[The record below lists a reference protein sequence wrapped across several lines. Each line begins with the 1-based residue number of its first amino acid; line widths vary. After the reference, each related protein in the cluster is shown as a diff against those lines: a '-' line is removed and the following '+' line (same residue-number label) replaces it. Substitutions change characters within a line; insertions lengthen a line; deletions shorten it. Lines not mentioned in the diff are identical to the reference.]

1 MATIQTAADWR
12 QEWFEIA
19 DATYLN
25 TAAHAALPRV
35 ALHAVQSSIEVN
47 KSPHHMD
54 DAVFFEAPGRIR
66 ASLSKMIGA
75 KPEEIAL
82 TTGASTGVAAVAHL
96 LRWEPG
102 DEVITA
108 KGEFPV
114 QYATWKPMEERQG
127 VKLKIVAPR
136 DRFITADDLI
146 DALTPR
152 TRVVS
157 VSHVRFDDGSLL
169 DAARVAAACHAQG
182 SLLVLDAS
190 QSCGAVPIHVN
201 ELGAD
206 FLVCAG
212 YKWLLSP
219 YGTGFFWAKS
229 EHLDTARPG
238 PFYWTAQGAGDDFFK
253 LNFADPAPSRSA
265 KRWDAAEAATY
276 FNFNLTAMDASV
288 DFVLRT
294 GPELVSEHNRK
305 LIDLLFQR
313 LPNGCVPA
321 SPLDSAER
329 GPYGC
334 FVARTAEKTSELYQ
348 KLKKEHVV
356 VAMREGKIRVSPHL
370 FNSERDIDRLIEVLH
385 G

>member
-1 MATIQTAADWR
+1 MATIQTAADW
-12 QEWFEIA
+12 QKEWFEIA

-25 TAAHAALPRV
+25 TAAHAAMPRV
-35 ALHAVQSSIEVN
+35 TLRAVQASIEAN
-47 KSPHHMD
+47 KFPHHLD
-54 DAVFFEAPGRIR
+54 DAVFFEAPIRIR

-82 TTGASTGVAAVAHL
+82 TTGASTGLATVAHF
-96 LRWEPG
+96 LRWKPG

-108 KGEFPV
+108 KGEFPL

-127 VKLKIVAPR
+127 VKFKIVAPR

-146 DALTPR
+146 HALTPR

-169 DAARVAAACHAQG
+169 NAARVAGACHAQG
-182 SLLVLDAS
+182 SLFVLDVS
-190 QSCGAVPIHVN
+190 QSCGAVPMDVN

-229 EHLDTARPG
+229 EHLDSVRPG
-238 PFYWTAQGAGDDFFK
+238 PFYWTAQGAEDDFFK
-253 LNFADPAPSRSA
+253 LNFVDPAPSRSA

-276 FNFNLTAMDASV
+276 FNFNLAAMDASLN
-288 DFVLRT
+288 FVLRV
-294 GPELVSEHNRK
+294 GPELVREHNRK
-305 LIDLLFQR
+305 LMEFLFEH
-313 LPNGCVPA
+313 LPKHCV
-321 SPLDSAER
+321 
-329 GPYGC
+329 
-334 FVARTAEKTSELYQ
+334 
-348 KLKKEHVV
+348 
-356 VAMREGKIRVSPHL
+356 
-370 FNSERDIDRLIEVLH
+370 
-385 G
+385 